1 MFDDAVHSTAFQL
14 GIANNSGKANHQKQ
28 IYFKHMGSVV
38 RNYTLKL
45 NTFPK
50 HLNCIVFIHQ
60 EE

>member
-1 MFDDAVHSTAFQL
+1 L